1 MYLTI
6 DHASQFR
13 DQFRQCGRGDQ
24 FSYEALGL
32 LFDYL
37 EDIDP
42 QYELDV
48 VALCC
53 EYTEA
58 TPADIARDYS
68 IEFSSVE
75 DGDTDGERDQVIGYL
90 TAEGVLV
97 GSTASGS
104 IVYANF

>member
-6 DHASQFR
+6 DNASQVR
-13 DQFRQCGRGDQ
+13 DQFNQAGRGDQ
-24 FSYEALGL
+24 FSYEALNML
-32 LFDYL
+32 YEYL

-42 QYELDV
+42 DYELDV
-48 VALCC
+48 VELCC
-53 EYTEA
+53 DYTEA

-75 DGDTDGERDQVIGYL
+75 EGDTDGERDQVIGYL

-97 GSTASGS
+97 GSTTPGS

>member
-1 MYLTI
+1 M
-6 DHASQFR
+6 
-13 DQFRQCGRGDQ
+13 
-24 FSYEALGL
+24 
-32 LFDYL
+32 FDYL

-48 VALCC
+48 VELCC
-53 EYTEA
+53 DYTEA

-68 IEFSSVE
+68 IDLNDLDPE
-75 DGDTDGERDQVIGYL
+75 GDDYEEQCTAIVIEHV

-97 GSTASGS
+97 GITASGS

>member
-13 DQFRQCGRGDQ
+13 DQFNQAGRGDQ
-24 FSYEALGL
+24 FSYEALNML
-32 LFDYL
+32 YEYL
-37 EDIDP
+37 EEVDP

-48 VALCC
+48 IALCC
-53 EYTEA
+53 DYIEA

-75 DGDTDGERDQVIGYL
+75 KGDTDGERDQVIGYL
-90 TAEGVLV
+90 SAEGVFI
-97 GSTASGS
+97 GSTSTSS
-104 IVYANF
+104 IGYANF